1 MANLKLLAIKMGDEL
16 KYGTSLNQINR
27 IAEAIFDFDC
37 LEFPQDNITS
47 ERAQLIYDWVITL
60 DQQELSKEEK
70 LSLLGDFYDELS
82 PEDYSV
88 RDLFGKKISKDEV
101 GVPKSPNNEVKQQVT
116 QHFHGNI
123 ENFGLGD
130 INNYNTTIYLNAL
143 IRAIDES
150 DNIPPE
156 EKKNLVDK
164 VKKIANNPYVSGI
177 GAGLI
182 VEAIKTGLVGK

>member
-1 MANLKLLAIKMGDEL
+1 MANLRLLAIKMGDEL
-16 KYGTSLNQINR
+16 KYDTSVNQINR
-27 IAEAIFDFDC
+27 MADAIFDFEC

-60 DQQELSKEEK
+60 DKQEISKEEK
-70 LSLLGDFYDELS
+70 LSLLEDFYDELS
-82 PEDYSV
+82 PEDHSV
-88 RDLFGKKISKDEV
+88 RDLFDKKISKDEV

-130 INNYNTTIYLNAL
+130 INNYNTSIYLNAL
-143 IRAIDES
+143 IRAIEES

-182 VEAIKTGLVGK
+182 VEAIKTGLFGK